1 MITPN
6 TNNSLADIFDI
17 ELTKTDKSIDE
28 LKIAATVDS
37 IDSLATQREYVKKN
51 IVNLIEKG
59 NKSLDIMITV
69 AESTEAGVDFK
80 VVSEM
85 IKTLVDT
92 NMKLL
97 DSEVVHKQNDKPMVG
112 STTNNNNTVFVGSTA
127 ELSKYLKNSIT
138 NTPIQ
143 ILENK

>member
-1 MITPN
+1 MTTPN
-6 TNNSLADIFDI
+6 TNKSLADIFDI

-28 LKIAATVDS
+28 LKIAATIDS

-59 NKSLDIMITV
+59 NKSLDTMISV
-69 AESTEAGVDFK
+69 AGSTEAGADFK
-80 VVSEM
+80 VVSDM

-97 DSEVVHKQNDKPMVG
+97 DSEVVHKQDDKHTHS
-112 STTNNNNTVFVGSTA
+112 STTNNNTVFVGSTA
-127 ELSKYLKNSIT
+127 ELSKYLKNSIP
-138 NTPIQ
+138 NTPVQ
-143 ILENK
+143 IIENK

>member
-1 MITPN
+1 MTPN
-6 TNNSLADIFDI
+6 TNNSLSEIFDI

-37 IDSLATQREYVKKN
+37 IDSLSTQREYVKKN

-59 NKSLDIMITV
+59 TKSLDFMITV
-69 AESTEAGVDFK
+69 AETNEAGADFK

-85 IKTLVDT
+85 IKTLIDS

-97 DSEVVHKQNDKPMVG
+97 DSEVVHKQQADKSTPS
-112 STTNNNNTVFVGSTA
+112 STTNNNTVFVGSTA

-138 NTPIQ
+138 QTPIQ
-143 ILENK
+143 IVENK

>member
-1 MITPN
+1 MTPN
-6 TNNSLADIFDI
+6 TNNSLSKIFDI

-37 IDSLATQREYVKKN
+37 IDSLSTQREYVKKN

-59 NKSLDIMITV
+59 NKSLDVMITV
-69 AESTEAGVDFK
+69 AESTEAGQDFK

-85 IKTLVDT
+85 IKTLIDS

-97 DSEVVHKQNDKPMVG
+97 DSEVVHKQQSDKSTPI
-112 STTNNNNTVFVGSTA
+112 STTNNNTVFVGSTA
-127 ELSKYLKNSIT
+127 ELSKYLKNTIT
-138 NTPIQ
+138 SSPIQ
-143 ILENK
+143 IVENK